1 MIFSANT
8 IKDSMR
14 HKKDIFHKQDVIP
27 ITNTYFGSNIN
38 ALRKNNVKLGLSTI
52 ENRSNIN
59 ALYKEL
65 SGTMSKFISNI
76 ESNNKELSKDVN
88 SFKLSNYEDVQDY
101 HGTIIYDRPFFLY
114 RNITVM
120 KRSEEYSFLIKEI
133 DNFVNNFIKEVEYLS
148 ECRNLSDIY
157 DALYKMEEKINS
169 KESFNKLSSFRQG
182 LVKSDRLV
190 PNEDYGDILFKFFR
204 TNPYPYEPGTMIS
217 NENIQD
223 AYVYFNSKTKN
234 LELSKHTAKKLVD
247 YCKKANVK
255 FSSYLTKSK
264 IPSKLFDDKQ
274 ALAKYGVII
283 SGKIMYLN
291 ALCSVYTL
299 YEAAKYDA
307 IKECLERDKH
317 ILELAKEA
325 KKIKEI

>member
-1 MIFSANT
+1 
-8 IKDSMR
+8 MR
-14 HKKDIFHKQDVIP
+14 HKRDIFHKQDVIP

-38 ALRKNNVKLGLSTI
+38 ALRRYNVKLGLSSI

-65 SGTMSKFISNI
+65 SGTMTNFISNI

-101 HGTIIYDRPFFLY
+101 HGTIVFDRPFFLY

-169 KESFNKLSSFRQG
+169 TNSRSSASKRYI
-182 LVKSDRLV
+182 S
-190 PNEDYGDILFKFFR
+190 ILLFSIIFENYLQMYYFFC
-204 TNPYPYEPGTMIS
+204 N
-217 NENIQD
+217 
-223 AYVYFNSKTKN
+223 F
-234 LELSKHTAKKLVD
+234 AK
-247 YCKKANVK
+247 
-255 FSSYLTKSK
+255 
-264 IPSKLFDDKQ
+264 
-274 ALAKYGVII
+274 
-283 SGKIMYLN
+283 
-291 ALCSVYTL
+291 
-299 YEAAKYDA
+299 
-307 IKECLERDKH
+307 
-317 ILELAKEA
+317 ILQ
-325 KKIKEI
+325 